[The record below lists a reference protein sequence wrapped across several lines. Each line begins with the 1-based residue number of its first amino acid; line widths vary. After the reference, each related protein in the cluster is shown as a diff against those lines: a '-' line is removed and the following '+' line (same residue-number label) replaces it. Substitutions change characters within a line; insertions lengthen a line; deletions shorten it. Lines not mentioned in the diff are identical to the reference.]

1 LSLQIELDKERLER
15 GLDQA
20 ARRLSQKYPIHGFRP
35 GKAPRFMIERTFGR
49 NALLEEATEDLVNK
63 AFRDAL
69 KQEGIEPVGQASL
82 RNVDPGDPFTFTI
95 HVPVQPTVNVGDYR
109 AIRAP
114 LELAAIEDEQVERAL
129 DVIRDRHVVLKPL
142 DENPRPAQEGDQLR
156 VKLQTIV
163 DGELIEGDDI
173 DDEDEV
179 ELEAD
184 DALDTEAEAE
194 PVADDSEATSAA
206 ESDHDDE
213 DAAGEGDEAED
224 EGDEDEGDED
234 EGDENDEDDELAR
247 AQTLDL
253 VKGRL
258 VDELYEGLLGVN
270 VGERRTINAQMPDD
284 HANDEVRGKTVTF
297 KVKVLSI
304 QERLLPDWDE
314 LPTLEEFEGTL
325 DELRAKTREDLLK
338 AAREGAERKAI
349 DTYLEQLVN
358 QTEYDIPDVMIDE
371 LAHSMLHD
379 QEREFARYGIT
390 LEQMLQFRRQTHE
403 EAVQALWPDAERQT
417 KVTLALREV
426 VQAEGLNISAQELQS
441 ELTTILADYK
451 EEERASVAQL
461 LQGQLL
467 NSVANSVLDRKLRE
481 RLLLIA
487 IGEAPALDAP
497 AAESD
502 QPAPD
507 MAEPEVEPNA
517 TDARS
522 PADEAEASTTAS
534 DAAEEADVPAT
545 ARSAE

>member
-1 LSLQIELDKERLER
+1 
-15 GLDQA
+15 
-20 ARRLSQKYPIHGFRP
+20 
-35 GKAPRFMIERTFGR
+35 
-49 NALLEEATEDLVNK
+49 
-63 AFRDAL
+63 
-69 KQEGIEPVGQASL
+69 
-82 RNVDPGDPFTFTI
+82 
-95 HVPVQPTVNVGDYR
+95 
-109 AIRAP
+109 
-114 LELAAIEDEQVERAL
+114 
-129 DVIRDRHVVLKPL
+129 
-142 DENPRPAQEGDQLR
+142 
-156 VKLQTIV
+156 
-163 DGELIEGDDI
+163 
-173 DDEDEV
+173 
-179 ELEAD
+179 
-184 DALDTEAEAE
+184 
-194 PVADDSEATSAA
+194 
-206 ESDHDDE
+206 
-213 DAAGEGDEAED
+213 
-224 EGDEDEGDED
+224 
-234 EGDENDEDDELAR
+234 
-247 AQTLDL
+247 
-253 VKGRL
+253 
-258 VDELYEGLLGVN
+258 
-270 VGERRTINAQMPDD
+270 
-284 HANDEVRGKTVTF
+284 
-297 KVKVLSI
+297 VKVLSI